1 MIKALIRRNSQ
12 SLHKTNKIEFPFIAI
27 CVKHEDEVNIVKFL
41 EKYNFGQ

>member
-27 CVKHEDEVNIVKFL
+27 CVKDEDEVNFL
-41 EKYNFGQ
+41 LDFRKMSF

>member
-27 CVKHEDEVNIVKFL
+27 CVKDEDEKNVILNDDKI
-41 EKYNFGQ
+41 

>member
-27 CVKHEDEVNIVKFL
+27 CVKDEDEVIFL
-41 EKYNFGQ
+41 LDIRKMSF